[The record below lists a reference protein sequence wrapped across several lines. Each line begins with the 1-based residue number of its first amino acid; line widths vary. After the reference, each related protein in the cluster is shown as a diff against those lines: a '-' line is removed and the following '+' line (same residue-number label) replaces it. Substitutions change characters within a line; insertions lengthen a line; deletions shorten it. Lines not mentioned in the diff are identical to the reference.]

1 MGILIGP
8 PIGGL
13 LQPIVASYT
22 AMSCVGG
29 ALLYVIFILDESLSE
44 RSKAEVTFFHTC
56 AFKSGR
62 LMSHNWL
69 HTPDC
74 KVLSEGNF
82 SPFTRALAVFH
93 CHLT

>member
-44 RSKAEVTFFHTC
+44 RSKAEVTCF
-56 AFKSGR
+56 
-62 LMSHNWL
+62 LSHG
-69 HTPDC
+69 P
-74 KVLSEGNF
+74 VLYYIISSF
-82 SPFTRALAVFH
+82 LSKQKPL
-93 CHLT
+93 

>member
-44 RSKAEVTFFHTC
+44 RSKAEVNLFPFMW
-56 AFKSGR
+56 A
-62 LMSHNWL
+62 
-69 HTPDC
+69 
-74 KVLSEGNF
+74 LS
-82 SPFTRALAVFH
+82 V
-93 CHLT
+93 CHSLLNKASLGDQPL

>member
-44 RSKAEVTFFHTC
+44 RSKAEV
-56 AFKSGR
+56 
-62 LMSHNWL
+62 N
-69 HTPDC
+69 
-74 KVLSEGNF
+74 LSLSCGPLVYVI
-82 SPFTRALAVFH
+82 PF
-93 CHLT
+93 

>member
-1 MGILIGP
+1 VADKLQPGHRAACFGLILASFSMGILIGP

-44 RSKAEVTFFHTC
+44 RSKAEVTCF
-56 AFKSGR
+56 
-62 LMSHNWL
+62 LSHG
-69 HTPDC
+69 P
-74 KVLSEGNF
+74 VLYYIISSF
-82 SPFTRALAVFH
+82 LSKQKPL
-93 CHLT
+93 

>member
-44 RSKAEVTFFHTC
+44 RSKAEVSC
-56 AFKSGR
+56 S
-62 LMSHNWL
+62 
-69 HTPDC
+69 
-74 KVLSEGNF
+74 LSRG
-82 SPFTRALAVFH
+82 PLLYH
-93 CHLT
+93 QQKPL

>member
-13 LQPIVASYT
+13 LQPIVASYI

-44 RSKAEVTFFHTC
+44 RSKAEVTLVFPHGPGL
-56 AFKSGR
+56 S
-62 LMSHNWL
+62 SHFI
-69 HTPDC
+69 T
-74 KVLSEGNF
+74 
-82 SPFTRALAVFH
+82 AV
-93 CHLT
+93 

>member
-44 RSKAEVTFFHTC
+44 RSKSEV
-56 AFKSGR
+56 S
-62 LMSHNWL
+62 
-69 HTPDC
+69 
-74 KVLSEGNF
+74 VF
-82 SPFTRALAVFH
+82 SPHGPLPYHVILVFKKAS
-93 CHLT
+93 LRGIGTQ

>member
-44 RSKAEVTFFHTC
+44 RSKAEV
-56 AFKSGR
+56 S
-62 LMSHNWL
+62 
-69 HTPDC
+69 
-74 KVLSEGNF
+74 VF
-82 SPFTRALAVFH
+82 SPHGPLPYHVILVFRKAS
-93 CHLT
+93 LRGIGTQ